1 MKGISFMQTTFKIF
15 VSFLLCLI
23 LPLLSGCGGGAPKL
37 TPAEQA
43 EVDKILAQHG
53 KQAILHYLNKAGS
66 TDEKTVLKYLKW
78 FIAKG
83 ADVNAEEY
91 GDTPFLVAVQGANFG
106 VAEFLLSRG
115 ANPEPG
121 LRYLEQAVKNEPT
134 IEIIQFLVSKGADV
148 KTKNERG
155 DTLLHLAMMRGSP
168 EVVKFLVSK
177 GADVNAKDS
186 NGGTPLHWVA
196 GERMHTREHVEVA
209 KFLVSQGADV
219 NAKNSNGETPLDVKI
234 RMFGRTYTPIRTYL
248 ESVGAKSSRP

>member
-1 MKGISFMQTTFKIF
+1 MQTTFKIF

-148 KTKNERG
+148 QAKNRNSETPLHEAAKTIWKWGEE
-155 DTLLHLAMMRGSP
+155 DVVELAQ
-168 EVVKFLVSK
+168 FLISK
-177 GADVNAKDS
+177 GAEVNVQDADGK
-186 NGGTPLHWVA
+186 TPLFEA
-196 GERMHTREHVEVA
+196 ARN
-209 KFLVSQGADV
+209 K
-219 NAKNSNGETPLDVKI
+219 NARVCW
-234 RMFGRTYTPIRTYL
+234 Y
-248 ESVGAKSSRP
+248 